1 MQIGYPCNWRAPRG
15 KLVKFLSHTAT
26 IVSAVPVSSF
36 LQIAHGELSSA
47 SVGNFGKYRD
57 LVIAIALFLIL
68 DLGVLVL
75 NFFASTLIE
84 TDAARINIASE
95 LRMLSQQMTKP
106 LLTMIGQ
113 AQRHFGD
120 DLEISVP
127 KTFQTTQH
135 GWCQRAGP
143 ALCCCRSPGMAMK
156 QCWRFI

>member
-1 MQIGYPCNWRAPRG
+1 MKPPRI
-15 KLVKFLSHTAT
+15 K
-26 IVSAVPVSSF
+26 
-36 LQIAHGELSSA
+36 SSA

-84 TDAARINIASE
+84 TGAARINIASE

-127 KTFQTTQH
+127 KTFSGNATRLVSESQSRPVLLPMTWNGYEAVLAIHMNQASDT
-135 GWCQRAGP
+135 AV
-143 ALCCCRSPGMAMK
+143 
-156 QCWRFI
+156 

>member
-1 MQIGYPCNWRAPRG
+1 M
-15 KLVKFLSHTAT
+15 
-26 IVSAVPVSSF
+26 SAFPVSSF

-95 LRMLSQQMTKP
+95 LRMLSQQMTKS

-120 DLEISVP
+120 DLEISVL
-127 KTFQTTQH
+127 KTFSGNAT
-135 GWCQRAGP
+135 R
-143 ALCCCRSPGMAMK
+143 LVSESRSRPVLLPMTRNGYEAVLAIHMNQASDTAA
-156 QCWRFI
+156 